1 MATLL
6 EFSWINSNQ
15 AVEMEHYGENIIG
28 HVKTEKQFSI
38 DQTKFKLVTSQK
50 SNNPIKFDIL
60 YSIFLDIFV

>member
-1 MATLL
+1 
-6 EFSWINSNQ
+6 
-15 AVEMEHYGENIIG
+15 MEHYGENIIG

-50 SNNPIKFDIL
+50 SNSPIKFDIL